1 MLSPSARLYTPTILS
16 VEKDS
21 RSGTQVNIDVTANYS
36 DNSSVLFPPNIVSI
50 IGFQYQKTGPTA
62 LLGTV
67 TLTPDR
73 TPIYRFQTE
82 PLPNATYVFMA
93 RRNIDGVNYDSI
105 LSDPVTISN
114 SPGSY
119 PSIMPSTGSGGNY
132 TPQIVDKWI
141 GPFQNL
147 PNVVQMIGTALYSEE
162 PNKIENT
169 LTIYGLD
176 LYSSQEINFGS
187 TTISQ
192 NTNMWNF
199 VTPPLPDG
207 TYSFYAK
214 RMVNNQSVSS
224 NTSKTI
230 TIQMSSPT
238 PSSLPPKIPPLFYGV
253 LTLEVITLIVLF
265 FVPNSDFCKNNRI
278 PCATFLG
285 LWFCLL
291 LIVNSILA
299 SQIHSLNEMQKGLIG
314 SFIAITYLSCI
325 VLLVV
330 VIYQLYS
337 LYQNSSPR
345 SQRRSGVIQMG
356 GGGRGYTSVLQ
367 QGQR

>member
-1 MLSPSARLYTPTILS
+1 M
-16 VEKDS
+16 
-21 RSGTQVNIDVTANYS
+21 SGTEVIIKGTAVYS
-36 DNSSVLFPPNIVSI
+36 DNSSVLFPPNLLSI
-50 IGFQYQKTGPTA
+50 IAFQVQKTGPPN
-62 LLGTV
+62 LLGA
-67 TLTPDR
+67 LEITPNNTFWEFR
-73 TPIYRFQTE
+73 TSR
-82 PLPNATYVFMA
+82 LSNATYVVMA
-93 RRNIDGVNYDSI
+93 RRNIDGVNYDSNLYPI
-105 LSDPVTISN
+105 TIS
-114 SPGSY
+114 SPPGSY
-119 PSIMPSTGSGGNY
+119 PSIMPSTGSRGNY

-141 GPFQNL
+141 APFKNL

-176 LYSSQEINFGS
+176 LYSQEINFGT
-187 TTISQ
+187 TTIEK

-199 VTPPLPDG
+199 VTPPLPNG
-207 TYSFYAK
+207 TYSFYAR

-224 NTSKTI
+224 DTSKTI
-230 TIQMSSPT
+230 IIQMSSPT
-238 PSSLPPKIPPLFYGV
+238 PSSLPSVIIPRLFYGV
-253 LTLEVITLIVLF
+253 LTLEIITLIVLF

-278 PCATFLG
+278 PCATFFG

-356 GGGRGYTSVLQ
+356 GGGRGYTSVPQ